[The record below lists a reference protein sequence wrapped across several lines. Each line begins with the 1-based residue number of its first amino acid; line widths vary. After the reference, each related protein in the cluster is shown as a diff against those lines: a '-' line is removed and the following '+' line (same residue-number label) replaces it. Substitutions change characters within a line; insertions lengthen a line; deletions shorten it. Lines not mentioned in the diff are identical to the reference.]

1 MRHLDS
7 LSYWCSLLCAQFLI
21 LYECRMLL
29 QIEDCKLVLIFQPSC
44 IVHFR
49 AAGADCTQTT
59 QGAASH
65 LGRMTGEPDKG
76 PISYEEPDPISPR
89 DQPRVSSIIHTPVAG
104 EADIPG
110 PAAASHG
117 APAFITK
124 LVALDRHYSKW
135 VHENCLTD
143 FTYICLRFFEFSG
156 DGFFWLP
163 VAIAFWLSPSVGS
176 PGTRLFALNLFV
188 CLLFDL
194 LVVGSIKSAVRRK
207 RPHYNRGHFVVVS
220 VDSWSFPSGHSTRAV
235 MIVTLIWLY
244 SPLWRTMITSYWYPN
259 LVLNYKENYFMAH
272 YVLPY
277 VENHLLTIAYFV
289 LTSWMLA
296 TACSRVVLGRH
307 YISDVVGGIIIGVLE
322 ALVAHFCLHVPL
334 KVSELQHAYLLARF
348 GLDEEFFW
356 RFFPGGWF
364 STKHHFGDV
373 NQAEQGIR

>member
-1 MRHLDS
+1 MTLLFQISRI
-7 LSYWCSLLCAQFLI
+7 CSHRLCRFISRDGYQWFYKRTSRSDGLFTFLPF
-21 LYECRMLL
+21 C
-29 QIEDCKLVLIFQPSC
+29 
-44 IVHFR
+44 
-49 AAGADCTQTT
+49 
-59 QGAASH
+59 SH
-65 LGRMTGEPDKG
+65 SMM
-76 PISYEEPDPISPR
+76 ISNPCWL
-89 DQPRVSSIIHTPVAG
+89 A
-104 EADIPG
+104 
-110 PAAASHG
+110 
-117 APAFITK
+117 
-124 LVALDRHYSKW
+124 
-135 VHENCLTD
+135 
-143 FTYICLRFFEFSG
+143 ICLVSG

-259 LVLNYKENYFMAH
+259 LVLKYKENYFMTD

-277 VENHLLTIAYFV
+277 VENHLLTIAYCLFT
-289 LTSWMLA
+289 LWMLA

-307 YISDVVGGIIIGVLE
+307 YISDVLGGIVIGVLE
-322 ALVAHFCLHVPL
+322 AFVAHFCLHVPL

-348 GLDEEFFW
+348 GLYEEFFW

-364 STKHHFGDV
+364 STNHHFREV
-373 NQAEQGIR
+373 NQAEQGLMWMDWSPRVTAPFSFRGGCYQFR